1 MARDRRPRIE
11 KAASPTIAEVI
22 PLAERE
28 ITLQMFVREKGPLGK
43 AFATSVTLETGGRE
57 VKAVKSK
64 WVERFNAW
72 LKKPR

>member
-43 AFATSVTLETGGRE
+43 AFATSVSLEEGGRE
-57 VKAVKSK
+57 VKTTRAQWIV
-64 WVERFNAW
+64 RYNAW
-72 LKKPR
+72 LSKSR